1 MQQKESALQA
11 GIKLA
16 REKGLINISRLDI
29 STAIGIQDGSWSHT
43 VGVSF
48 ASLVAEIKEAIGD
61 EKYSPVLKKRVAPQL
76 RKENILSCAIKLAE
90 KVGYTKITA
99 TAVAEYAGIT
109 HQTVMHY
116 FSTMNQLKT
125 EVMRRAVKENNLRI
139 IAQGLVAGDK
149 HAKKA
154 EQHVKEDALKCLI

>member
-1 MQQKESALQA
+1 MQHLDLAVKA

-16 REKGLINISRLDI
+16 RERGLINVSRADI
-29 STAIGIQDGSWSHT
+29 SLEIGIPDGSWSHA
-43 VGVSF
+43 VGVPFSKF
-48 ASLVAEIKEAIGD
+48 VSIIKDAVGD
-61 EKYSPVLKKRVAPQL
+61 EGYSLVLKKRVAPQL

-99 TAVAEYAGIT
+99 TAVAEDAGIT